1 MPMLLTFAAMSA
13 EAAAAAA
20 AAGTALTAAAPIAAT
35 TAATTAAAAAA
46 PTLTAAAVPGIVG
59 GASPVLSAAAP
70 VAEGIT
76 AGAQAMSPEIAANI
90 GQAAAQNAGQAVN
103 PAIQGGANPAFTQAS
118 PPPTV
123 PQGIDQGLNVQ
134 SGVDPSITNNI
145 PNGGFDAYGQ
155 FTQAP
160 GTIDPAT
167 ANQAAAPKPYVNG
180 PPSGGIGSP
189 IDPNA
194 GLLEGVDYAK
204 MTGVDVPHAGQATS
218 SGLQKGFESAMKF
231 AKDNPLATMA
241 IGQGVTSLL
250 SSNSNSGA
258 PPKKAGAR
266 RDMSGFQASEPS
278 TIGYTPIFQPT
289 PYAEGGIAYAIGG
302 TVEQMSAQNA
312 LGANQTYPQSQLQT
326 SMYASPMMQRP
337 VQNNVINSGIDTP
350 VDAYS
355 GETRYAAG
363 GVTGNGNLN
372 LNIPLDLGGSGI
384 AGGNGYVGGVGANQ
398 SNGQAATLST
408 ATGEPSQTAQPP
420 VATAPAAT
428 AEPLDLA
435 PRGRSYV
442 PNVTWSQ
449 KPTMMGGGGGLG
461 GYTTNDQA
469 ADEWVKN
476 KAGARRPEVRDAEYK
491 AQIEGLYNQYYRGYA
506 KGGTTTSTDA
516 SKRYAQ
522 MMGAQSAEQQRAN
535 EEYLDAYAKREM
547 GKSINTDSDVDTR
560 TKDPLNASLT
570 SLKKIGKRVG
580 IKPVDLPK
588 SNVTDSNV
596 FHAAANGGI
605 MHSLGGYSDGGR
617 LLKGPGD
624 GVSDSIP
631 ATIGNRQPARL
642 ADGEFVVPARIVSE
656 LGNGSTEA
664 GARKL
669 YQMMERVQADRK
681 KSIGK
686 GKVAVNSK
694 ATKHLPK

>member
-1 MPMLLTFAAMSA
+1 MPLVAIIGAAGAKFAAAS
-13 EAAAAAA
+13 
-20 AAGTALTAAAPIAAT
+20 AAAPALAAAAT
-35 TAATTAAAAAA
+35 TAAPVVTSAAAPLLMAAPAAAA
-46 PTLTAAAVPGIVG
+46 PLATTAATNLGTTAALEATKQGIVQ
-59 GASPVLSAAAP
+59 
-70 VAEGIT
+70 
-76 AGAQAMSPEIAANI
+76 AGAQQAGLEAAKSA
-90 GQAAAQNAGQAVN
+90 GVEVAKQAGTEAATNAVVDQAAQNVGKEVANTSVQQ
-103 PAIQGGANPAFTQAS
+103 AIQNGQGG
-118 PPPTV
+118 
-123 PQGIDQGLNVQ
+123 L
-134 SGVDPSITNNI
+134 
-145 PNGGFDAYGQ
+145 DAYGQ

-160 GTIDPAT
+160 GPIDPNV
-167 ANQAAAPKPYVNG
+167 ANPGITQPYVNA
-180 PPSGGIGSP
+180 PPTPGTPGNP

-204 MTGVDVPHAGQATS
+204 MTGVDVPHAGQSAS

-302 TVEQMSAQNA
+302 AVEQMSAQNA

-326 SMYASPMMQRP
+326 SMYANPMMQRP

-355 GETRYAAG
+355 GEMRYAAG
-363 GVTGNGNLN
+363 GVTGSGNLN
-372 LNIPLDLGGSGI
+372 LNIPLDLGASGI
-384 AGGNGYVGGVGANQ
+384 AGGNGYAGQ
-398 SNGQAATLST
+398 SSGQTSTLST
-408 ATGEPSQTAQPP
+408 ATGEPSQTAQQPTAQPP
-420 VATAPAAT
+420 VAMAPAAT
-428 AEPLDLA
+428 AEPLNIQ
-435 PRGRSYV
+435 PRGNAYV
-442 PNVTWSQ
+442 PKVTWSQ

-491 AQIEGLYNQYYRGYA
+491 SQIEGLYNQYYRGYA

-617 LLKGPGD
+617 LLRGPGD

-631 ATIGNRQPARL
+631 ATIGNKQPARL